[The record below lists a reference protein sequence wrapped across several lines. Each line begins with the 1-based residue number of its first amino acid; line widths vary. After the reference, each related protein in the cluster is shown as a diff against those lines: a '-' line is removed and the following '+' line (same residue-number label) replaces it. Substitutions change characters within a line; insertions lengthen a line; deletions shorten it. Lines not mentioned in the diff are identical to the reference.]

1 MFLYEHNAKGI
12 LKKMGI
18 TVPKGDVAASPQEA
32 GEIARR
38 LGGEAVVKVQVAVG
52 GRGKG
57 GGVQFVRTPE
67 EAEQITTHLMGRSFR
82 GKPVRTV
89 LVEERVE
96 ITKEFY
102 AGLIDNRNTGGPV
115 AIISSKGG
123 MEVEELARRYPESI
137 VRYPFSLIDGISMFK
152 IRQISRRAGIE
163 STDLSGFAQSLSTL
177 WDTYRHYDA
186 KMVEINPLVLTNGG
200 KLVALDAKMVVDD
213 DAMFRHRHLNTDAEQ
228 SALNERERFA
238 KERGYGYVE
247 FNFQGEIACA
257 ATGAGLAMTSM
268 DLINDIAPQAL
279 AFFLDVGGRFVGSTG
294 DVLELA
300 DMFPNLKAIL
310 VNRYGGFGR
319 GEIIAESIV
328 KGLLEIRPKVPV
340 MVHLSGSGEKG
351 AIEYFRTWEPKIRE
365 AGVVFEWTSQTV
377 TGKESENAT
386 KGGIDII
393 ETPVRKVM
401 EWAGYEFKRN
411 PPEWFPQ
418 RTDWEGKTRHLIKE
432 ALSKRPEEEYRKL
445 AEVE

>member
-1 MFLYEHNAKGI
+1 MDEEFDEEVEQKLYQYDIQIIEDEDEIKNLSENINQLKLETNALKLKNLQLSKRVEEMNVLLREKNDAAGDEGQLHEKNLKLEQEIERKNEEIESLKNSSIVGKADFLSQREDH
-12 LKKMGI
+12 
-18 TVPKGDVAASPQEA
+18 SS
-32 GEIARR
+32 R
-38 LGGEAVVKVQVAVG
+38 
-52 GRGKG
+52 
-57 GGVQFVRTPE
+57 
-67 EAEQITTHLMGRSFR
+67 EAEQDRDASY
-82 GKPVRTV
+82 
-89 LVEERVE
+89 
-96 ITKEFY
+96 KEFDARDY
-102 AGLIDNRNTGGPV
+102 EAN
-115 AIISSKGG
+115 
-123 MEVEELARRYPESI
+123 ELSQPR
-137 VRYPFSLIDGISMFK
+137 
-152 IRQISRRAGIE
+152 
-163 STDLSGFAQSLSTL
+163 SG
-177 WDTYRHYDA
+177 
-186 KMVEINPLVLTNGG
+186 
-200 KLVALDAKMVVDD
+200 
-213 DAMFRHRHLNTDAEQ
+213 
-228 SALNERERFA
+228 ERERFA